1 MKTTS
6 SSSPMCRVLAGWILG
21 LVVVLLGRPASAQ
34 ATYYWDSNG
43 AILGFGT
50 AAGTWTT
57 PTLGSETQGWS
68 TSSLGDVTPGDV
80 TTTTADTL
88 AFGSG
93 TDGLANGTI
102 MVAGE
107 VSAGSLTFSASSQA
121 ITFGTTTAGSALR
134 LAPVSTIA
142 INNSACILSVPLVGA
157 DTSLTISGPGALQV
171 KNPVSLSA
179 GSVVTVGGGAT
190 LGFYTGFTG
199 STLGSGV
206 GVTLGDSSGTAA
218 ATLYFNNSL
227 NLTNPITI
235 APGSTG
241 TKTIRDFNSTVVISG
256 NIIANDDVTIT
267 KTGGSGSQFNL
278 TGTASSIA
286 AGKTVHFVGNAS
298 GGSFSFQ
305 TSSAATVW
313 SGSGAMAFRAP
324 GSGTC
329 NMTASGGNT
338 YAGGTTISDMAG
350 NASSMLIVGNNSAF
364 GTGPLVLATNGR
376 LSTGTSSD
384 WTLANAVSITGSFSF
399 PTRTGEKLLTF
410 SGPVDLGDESRT
422 LNVGIG
428 KTVTSKGVV
437 FANMVSGSGG
447 IVQSGSGRLLLNA
460 ANTYTGDTLVTA
472 GKVVV
477 GNSDALKNSAFD
489 TSSIAGGLDITG
501 YTTPTFGGLTGST
514 SLSGALVTGYGGVTA
529 LTLNP
534 QAGIT
539 KTYSG
544 DITDGVAGMTLT
556 KTGEGT
562 QVLSGSSS
570 HAGDTSVQGGVLRL
584 ANAAALGSSRIVP
597 LAGGTLAL
605 DSYLQ
610 TTVGGLAANAGGL
623 TDAGSGYMTVASG
636 LTATDL
642 VTALVTGRNGGTWDG
657 TSGITSSVA
666 AGEVALGATR
676 GVGWLDNGDGTV
688 SFAYAALGDTN
699 LDWQVDVLDAA
710 NVLSGGKFN
719 TGDPATWFEGDFN
732 YDGVVDVL
740 DAADFITSG
749 LYNAGGYNPPP
760 PAALSGV
767 AAVPEPG
774 ALACVSIGVV
784 AVAVLAATRHG
795 RCRAR

>member
-1 MKTTS
+1 MKTI
-6 SSSPMCRVLAGWILG
+6 SPSLFRVFAAWLLG
-21 LVVVLLGRPASAQ
+21 FVVVLLGRPASAQ
-34 ATYYWDSNG
+34 ATYFWDNNG

-50 AAGTWTT
+50 AAGTWTN
-57 PTLGSETQGWS
+57 PTTGNSSQGWS

-80 TTTTADTL
+80 TTTTADAL

-93 TDGLANGTI
+93 SNGLANGTI
-102 MVAGE
+102 TVAGT

-121 ITFGTTTAGSALR
+121 ITFGTSSANAALK
-134 LAPVSTIA
+134 LAASSTIA
-142 INNSACILSVPLVGA
+142 VNNSACILSLPVVGA
-157 DTSLTISGPGALQV
+157 DTGLLITGPGAVQV
-171 KNPVSLSA
+171 KNSVTLPA

-206 GVTLGDSSGTAA
+206 GVTLGDASGAAA

-227 NLTNPITI
+227 NLTNPITV
-235 APGSTG
+235 APGSSG
-241 TKTIRDFNSTVVISG
+241 AKTIRIYNSTVIISG
-256 NIIANDDVTIT
+256 NIIANDDLTIT

-286 AGKTVHFVGNAS
+286 AGKTVTLVGNAS

-313 SGSGAMAFRAP
+313 SGSGAMAFQAP

-329 NMTASGGNT
+329 TMTASGSNS

-350 NASSMLIVGNNSAF
+350 NASSMLIVNNNSAF
-364 GTGPLVLATNGR
+364 GSGRLTLATNGR

-384 WTLANAVSITGSFSF
+384 WTLTNPVSVTGSFSF
-399 PTRTGEKLLTF
+399 PTRTGEKMLTF
-410 SGPVDLGDESRT
+410 SGPIDLGDGSRT

-437 FANMVSGSGG
+437 FANVVSGSGG

-472 GKVVV
+472 GKIVV
-477 GNSDALKNSAFD
+477 GNNEALGNSAFD

-514 SLSGALVTGYGGVTA
+514 SLSSALVTGYGGVTA

-539 KTYSG
+539 KTYAG
-544 DITDGVAGMTLT
+544 NITDGAAGMTLT
-556 KTGEGT
+556 KTGGGT

-570 HAGDTSVQGGVLRL
+570 HAGETSVRGGVLRL
-584 ANAAALGSSRIVP
+584 ANSAALGSSRIVP

-605 DSYLQ
+605 SSYLQ
-610 TTVGGLAANAGGL
+610 TTVGGLAPNAGGL
-623 TDAGSGYMTVASG
+623 TDVGSGMVTVAAG
-636 LTATDL
+636 LSASDM
-642 VTALVTGRNGGTWDG
+642 VAALMTGMGDGSWNG

-666 AGEVALGATR
+666 AASGGDRT
-676 GVGWLDNGDGTV
+676 VGWLDNGDGTV
-688 SFAYAALGDTN
+688 TFAFAAAGDTN
-699 LDWQVDVLDAA
+699 LDWQVDIIDAANFLAAGKFDSGTPANWNDGDFTYDGFVDILDAA
-710 NVLSGGKFN
+710 AFLSNGLF
-719 TGDPATWFEGDFN
+719 DA
-732 YDGVVDVL
+732 GV
-740 DAADFITSG
+740 
-749 LYNAGGYNPPP
+749 YNPP
-760 PAALSGV
+760 SGQAGGI

-774 ALACVSIGVV
+774 SLAVLSIGVV
-784 AVAVLAATRHG
+784 AVSVATRHG
-795 RCRAR
+795 RRRTR